1 MELTGAA
8 EAAQKVRDEKSER
21 LWRKVTRRGSV
32 GVERWV
38 RPDHITN
45 FLESEVLAAL
55 VGLVF
60 KKIS

>member
-8 EAAQKVRDEKSER
+8 EAARKVRDEKSER

-38 RPDHITN
+38 RARWTEPV
-45 FLESEVLAAL
+45 ESSRRDW
-55 VGLVF
+55 F
-60 KKIS
+60 